1 MRCSRPCFLCNR
13 NQYKILAT
21 ELSQVRLSWPEHKM
35 LYLARVRPSNST
47 STSRGHDGFFSFVH
61 FLCYLWKLLFSVW
74 GDYSLP
80 VTGCCY
86 LFFFVSAG
94 QHSQSPTCLGM
105 GNKEIRGMYY
115 RLCAVVC
122 FIIFLLSPYFLL
134 AFPLC
139 SRIVW
144 DYLCRGGLRR
154 AGWPGLICLVN
165 NISIVS
171 SACGGLNAFLIYVN
185 YPKDGDE
192 SLWAQMEVIGG
203 GFAIPI
209 IKWLGIAVSL
219 FIQWLAWVSILMS
232 GRLCEPVYAATD
244 LRWVSLLAR
253 L

>member
-47 STSRGHDGFFSFVH
+47 STSRRHDGFFFFRTFFVLSVKAPV
-61 FLCYLWKLLFSVW
+61 FCLGRLFIACYRVS
-74 GDYSLP
+74 
-80 VTGCCY
+80 CY

-94 QHSQSPTCLGM
+94 QHSKSPTCLGM
-105 GNKEIRGMYY
+105 GNKEIKGMYY

-122 FIIFLLSPYFLL
+122 LIICLLSLYFLL

-154 AGWPGLICLVN
+154 AG
-165 NISIVS
+165 
-171 SACGGLNAFLIYVN
+171 
-185 YPKDGDE
+185 
-192 SLWAQMEVIGG
+192 
-203 GFAIPI
+203 
-209 IKWLGIAVSL
+209 
-219 FIQWLAWVSILMS
+219 
-232 GRLCEPVYAATD
+232 
-244 LRWVSLLAR
+244 
-253 L
+253 